1 MTSTAMTAPALKDLY
16 EIGEIPPAYHVPARM
31 HAWTIRKERHGRPNK
46 AMQLEVVETPT
57 IGEDEVLVL
66 VMAAGV
72 NYNGVW
78 AALGEPISP
87 LDGHKH
93 PYHIAGSDASGIV
106 WAVGAKVKRW
116 KEAAAALS
124 NVEVLPATCSLAEA
138 LEQASLVVNIMSNA
152 VIEAALARRPVLY
165 VNASGEPDI
174 FAQERFLGPC
184 ISSTDDLQQA
194 VVQVELNRDHAIR
207 QGTLFAEHHLAHGC
221 QGLAW
226 SVQALLTLL
235 ENRPPQGV
243 SVTLTSTIEQ

>member
-1 MTSTAMTAPALKDLY
+1 MVDISMPTGP
-16 EIGEIPPAYHVPARM
+16 R
-31 HAWTIRKERHGRPNK
+31 ER
-46 AMQLEVVETPT
+46 
-57 IGEDEVLVL
+57 
-66 VMAAGV
+66 
-72 NYNGVW
+72 
-78 AALGEPISP
+78 
-87 LDGHKH
+87 
-93 PYHIAGSDASGIV
+93 
-106 WAVGAKVKRW
+106 
-116 KEAAAALS
+116 
-124 NVEVLPATCSLAEA
+124 
-138 LEQASLVVNIMSNA
+138 A
-152 VIEAALARRPVLY
+152 VIEAALSRRPVLY